1 MNTKE
6 QMELCGNALMNLL
19 IEEMSGKDLSQHDPD
34 IAGLFPISIVLD
46 KLEKCGID
54 VIIPDMILMIF
65 DICCLGNPGV
75 IQVFVKELLMD
86 VKANQGG
93 SIPKGYIVTG
103 EDFVR
108 LHGDSYPILGLPE
121 FEEKYHALWQA
132 QKRERN
138 KAFDSDNRCDSPEW
152 WQEIL

>member
-6 QMELCGNALMNLL
+6 QMELCSNALMNLL

-86 VKANQGG
+86 VKDNQGG

-108 LHGDSYPILGLPE
+108 LHGDSYPILDLPG
-121 FEEKYHALWQA
+121 FEEKYRKLWDA
-132 QKRERN
+132 QKRDRA
-138 KAFDSDNRCDSPEW
+138 KTFDSDNQCDTPEW

>member
-6 QMELCGNALMNLL
+6 QIELCSNALMNLL
-19 IEEMSGKDLSQHDPD
+19 IEEMSGKDMSQHEPD
-34 IAGLFPISIVLD
+34 VAGIFPISIALR
-46 KLEKCGID
+46 KLEVFGID
-54 VIIPDMILMIF
+54 VVIPDMILMIL
-65 DICCLGNPGV
+65 DICAQGNPAI
-75 IQVFVKELLMD
+75 IQLMTKELLMD

-103 EDFVR
+103 EDFAR
-108 LHGDSYPILGLPE
+108 LHGDSYPILDLPG
-121 FEEKYHALWQA
+121 FEEKYRTLWQA

-138 KAFDSDNRCDSPEW
+138 KTFDSDNQCDSPEW